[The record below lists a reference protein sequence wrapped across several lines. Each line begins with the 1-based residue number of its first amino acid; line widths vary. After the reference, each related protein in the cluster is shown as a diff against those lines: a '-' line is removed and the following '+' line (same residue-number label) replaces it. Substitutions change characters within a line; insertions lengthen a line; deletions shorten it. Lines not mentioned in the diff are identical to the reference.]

1 VGLPA
6 FVSSPGWVGLFAPGD
21 APGEIVSKLTAPAV
35 EALAVPVVGYHFADF
50 GTEVLPPGLIGEVQW
65 SSRKRSSRDAYLQR
79 LGARELVEA
88 RGRDVKASDNLFD

>member
-1 VGLPA
+1 
-6 FVSSPGWVGLFAPGD
+6 
-21 APGEIVSKLTAPAV
+21 
-35 EALAVPVVGYHFADF
+35 
-50 GTEVLPPGLIGEVQW
+50 VQW